1 MPQDTIAKLAV
12 IGAGK
17 LGSAL
22 AARCAKAGYAVII
35 GSRDATK
42 AGQIAADLN
51 VRVGAD
57 HISGAANADAASQAD
72 LAILSVPYAAQ
83 REVLESLRPAL
94 AGKILVTAVNALNP
108 EDVQRGRLPSV
119 SAAVEAQQL
128 LGDDAKVVAA
138 FQTVMYR
145 SLLELARPIES
156 DVFVAGDDADA
167 KRRVILLAQSI
178 GMKAWDVGPI
188 ENAKATEI
196 VAAVIIRLGAQHGSK
211 LTGLRVT
218 GIPA

>member
-1 MPQDTIAKLAV
+1 MPQDTLPKLAV

-42 AGQIAADLN
+42 AGRIAADLN
-51 VRVGAD
+51 ARVGAD
-57 HISGAANADAASQAD
+57 HISGAAYAEAASQAD
-72 LAILSVPYAAQ
+72 LVVLAVPYAAQ

-94 AGKILVTAVNALNP
+94 TGKVLVTTVNALNS

-119 SAAVEAQQL
+119 SAAVEAQRL
-128 LGDDAKVVAA
+128 LGDDAIVVAA

-145 SLLELARPIES
+145 ILLESDRPIES

-167 KRRVILLAQSI
+167 KRRVLLLAQSI
-178 GMKAWDVGPI
+178 GMRAWDIGPI

-196 VAAVIIRLGAQHGSK
+196 IAAVIIHLGAQHGSK
-211 LTGLRVT
+211 RTGLRVT